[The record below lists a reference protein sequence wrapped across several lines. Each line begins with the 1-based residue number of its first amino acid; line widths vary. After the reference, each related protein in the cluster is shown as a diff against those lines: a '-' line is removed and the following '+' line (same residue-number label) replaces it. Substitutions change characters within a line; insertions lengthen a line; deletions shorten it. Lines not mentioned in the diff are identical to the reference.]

1 MDVIILYNKKC
12 FGGDKRIK
20 NKYEL
25 LYSSFL
31 FLHFRCSI
39 LQQMFWMYYR
49 FSLPSTTSS
58 STLVFVRFY
67 LLVLFIVSQEF
78 LPLALDSIF
87 KRVYMGAMRH
97 SYTPTKQ
104 INLYKYSN
112 PILKHNPK

>member
-1 MDVIILYNKKC
+1 MDVIILYNKNC

-67 LLVLFIVSQEF
+67 LLVLFIVIVKSF
-78 LPLALDSIF
+78 YRLHLIRFSN
-87 KRVYMGAMRH
+87 VYMGATRH
-97 SYTPTKQ
+97 SYTTTNR

-112 PILKHNPK
+112 QILKQNPK